1 MALPD
6 FEAMRRRMVEQQ
18 IAARGIDDPQL
29 LDAFRTVP
37 REKFVSPEYQSS
49 AYTDG
54 PLPIGSGQT
63 ISQPYIVALMIA
75 AAAVGAED
83 IVLEVGAG
91 SGYAAAILGK
101 VAREVIAIE
110 RHPTLAAEARERI
123 AALGLVNVTIVDADG
138 TRGLPESAP
147 FDAILVAA
155 AAKRVPQPLL
165 DQLRNPGGRL
175 VIPVGS
181 QGWGQS
187 LIKIVRKSAEEFE
200 TTDLGGVRFVPLIG
214 AHGFNDGG

>member
-1 MALPD
+1 MID
-6 FEAMRRRMVEQQ
+6 FAILRERMVEQQ
-18 IAARGIDDPQL
+18 IAARGIDDPRL

-37 REKFVSPEYQSS
+37 REMFVAPEYQAS
-49 AYTDG
+49 AYSDG

-75 AAAVGAED
+75 AARVGPD
-83 IVLEVGAG
+83 DLVLEVGGG

-123 AALGLVNVTIVDADG
+123 AALCIANVTIVDADG
-138 TRGLPESAP
+138 TQGWPKAAP

-155 AAKRVPQPLL
+155 AAERVPQPLL

-175 VIPVGS
+175 LIPVGG

-187 LIKIVRKSAEEFE
+187 LIKIVRKGAEEFA

-214 AHGFNDGG
+214 DD

>member
-1 MALPD
+1 MSD
-6 FEAMRRRMVEQQ
+6 FANLRERMVEQQ
-18 IAARGIDDPQL
+18 IAARGIDDAAL

-37 REKFVSPEYQSS
+37 REMFVAPEYQDRAFS
-49 AYTDG
+49 DG

-75 AAAVGAED
+75 SARVGPED
-83 IVLEVGAG
+83 LVLEVGAG

-101 VAREVIAIE
+101 VARQVIAIE
-110 RHPTLAAEARERI
+110 RHPPLAVEARGRI
-123 AALGLVNVTIVDADG
+123 EALGFSNVTIVDADG
-138 TRGLPESAP
+138 THGWAEGAP

-155 AAKRVPQPLL
+155 AADRVPQPLL

-175 VIPVGS
+175 VIPVGG

-200 TTDLGGVRFVPLIG
+200 TTDLGGVRFVPLIS
-214 AHGFNDGG
+214 DD

>member
-1 MALPD
+1 MSD
-6 FEAMRRRMVEQQ
+6 FAILRERMVEQQ
-18 IAARGIDDPQL
+18 IAARGIDDPAL
-29 LDAFRTVP
+29 LAAFQTVP
-37 REKFVSPEYQSS
+37 REMFVAPEYQPS

-75 AAAVGAED
+75 AAGVGAED
-83 IVLEVGAG
+83 NVLEVGAG

-123 AALGLVNVTIVDADG
+123 EALGLANVTIVDADG
-138 TRGLPESAP
+138 TQGWPGSAP

-155 AAKRVPQPLL
+155 AADRVPQPLL

-175 VIPVGS
+175 VIPVGG
-181 QGWGQS
+181 QGWSQS
-187 LIKIVRKSAEEFE
+187 LIKIVRNGAEDFA
-200 TTDLGGVRFVPLIG
+200 TTDLGGVRFVPLIS
-214 AHGFNDGG
+214 DG

>member
-1 MALPD
+1 MALLD
-6 FEAMRRRMVEQQ
+6 YDAMRRRMVETQ
-18 IAARGIDDPQL
+18 IAARGIDDAAL

-37 REKFVSPEYQSS
+37 REMFVAPAYQPS
-49 AYTDG
+49 AYSDG

-75 AAAVGAED
+75 AAGVGPED
-83 IVLEVGAG
+83 HVLEVGAG
-91 SGYAAAILGK
+91 SGYAASILGK

-110 RHPTLAAEARERI
+110 RHPVLAAEARKRI
-123 AALGLVNVTIVDADG
+123 EALGIANVAIIDADG
-138 TRGLPESAP
+138 TQGWPKAAP

-155 AAKRVPQPLL
+155 AAERVPQPLL

-175 VIPVGS
+175 VIPVGG

-187 LIKIVRKSAEEFE
+187 LIKVVRNGAEDFA
-200 TTDLGGVRFVPLIG
+200 TTDLGAVRFVPLIS
-214 AHGFNDGG
+214 DD

>member
-1 MALPD
+1 LSD
-6 FEAMRRRMVEQQ
+6 FAILRERMVQQQ
-18 IAARGIDDPQL
+18 IAARGIDGPRL
-29 LDAFRTVP
+29 LDAFREVP
-37 REKFVSPEYQSS
+37 REMFVAPEYQAR
-49 AYTDG
+49 AYSDG

-75 AAAVGAED
+75 AAGIGAD
-83 IVLEVGAG
+83 DHVLEVGAG

-110 RHPTLAAEARERI
+110 RHPKLAAEARERI
-123 AALGLVNVTIVDADG
+123 EAAGIANVKIVDADG
-138 TRGLPESAP
+138 TFGWPKAAP

-155 AAKRVPQPLL
+155 AADRVPQPLL

-175 VIPVGS
+175 VIPLGG

-187 LIKIVRKSAEEFE
+187 LITIVRKGAEDYE
-200 TTDLGGVRFVPLIG
+200 TTDLGGVRFVPLIS
-214 AHGFNDGG
+214 DD

>member
-6 FEAMRRRMVEQQ
+6 FESMRRRMVEQQ
-18 IAARGIDDPQL
+18 IAARGIDDAAL

-37 REKFVSPEYQSS
+37 REMFVAPEYQAS
-49 AYTDG
+49 AYSDG
-54 PLPIGSGQT
+54 PLPIGAGQT

-75 AAAVGAED
+75 AAGVGAED
-83 IVLEVGAG
+83 NVLEVGAG

-110 RHPTLAAEARERI
+110 RHPALAAEARERI
-123 AALGLVNVTIVDADG
+123 AALGFANVTIVDADG
-138 TRGLPESAP
+138 TQGWPKAAP

-155 AAKRVPQPLL
+155 AADRVPHPLL
-165 DQLRNPGGRL
+165 DQLRSPGGRL
-175 VIPVGS
+175 VIPVGG

-187 LIKIVRKSAEEFE
+187 LIKIVRKGAEDYE
-200 TTDLGGVRFVPLIG
+200 TTDLGGVRFVPLIS
-214 AHGFNDGG
+214 DD

>member
-6 FEAMRRRMVEQQ
+6 YEALRRRMVEEQ
-18 IAARGIDDPQL
+18 IAARGIEDPRL

-37 REKFVSPEYQSS
+37 REMFVAPEYQAR
-49 AYTDG
+49 AYSDG

-75 AAAVGAED
+75 SAGVGPKD
-83 IVLEVGAG
+83 SVLEVGAG

-101 VAREVIAIE
+101 VARQVIAIE
-110 RHPTLAAEARERI
+110 RHPRLAIEARERI
-123 AALGLVNVTIVDADG
+123 EALGLSNVTIVDGDG
-138 TRGLPESAP
+138 TQGWAEGAP
-147 FDAILVAA
+147 LDAVLVAA
-155 AAKRVPQPLL
+155 AADRVPQPLL

-175 VIPVGS
+175 VIPVGG

-187 LIKIVRKSAEEFE
+187 LINIVRNGAEEYE
-200 TTDLGGVRFVPLIG
+200 TTDLGGVRFVPLIS
-214 AHGFNDGG
+214 DD